1 MNLKEA
7 YNILELPQGTS
18 IEEAKKKFKK
28 LAVKY
33 HPDVNK
39 DPSATDK
46 FKQINEAISTIEKG
60 EDEPSFGFPFS
71 GNPFSGNPFNRQE
84 QHVINAENINLY
96 TTITFE
102 ESILGKKQDL
112 KFSRD
117 GKCSDCNGQG
127 HIRND
132 NGCEK
137 CGGKGQTVTRQGN
150 FVFSQ
155 TCNKCHGKTNVSDCK
170 SCDSTGS
177 VNTDVNV
184 TVTIPGGISDG
195 NVLRLAGMGN
205 YVGNFMGHEQFTNA
219 FLHVSVTA
227 MSGLS
232 LSGSN
237 VISSLDL
244 TMLEAIEGC
253 NKTVKTV
260 LGDKEIEIKP
270 LSKNKDEVIIPNVGV
285 NRIGNQHVILNVSYP
300 SDVSKLIEVL
310 K

>member
-7 YNILELPQGTS
+7 YSILELPNGTPV
-18 IEEAKKKFKK
+18 EEAKKKFKK

-46 FKQINEAISTIEKG
+46 FKKINEAISTIEKG
-60 EDEPSFGFPFS
+60 EDEPSFGFPF
-71 GNPFSGNPFNRQE
+71 GKTAFNRQE
-84 QHVINAENINLY
+84 QHIINAENINLY

-117 GKCSDCNGQG
+117 GKCADCNGQG
-127 HIRND
+127 HVKND
-132 NGCEK
+132 NGCDK
-137 CGGKGQTVTRQGN
+137 CGGKGQTVNKQGN
-150 FVFSQ
+150 FIFTQ
-155 TCNKCHGKTNVSDCK
+155 TCSKCLGRSSVSDCK
-170 SCDSTGS
+170 TCDSTGL
-177 VNTDVNV
+177 VNTDVNI

-232 LSGSN
+232 LSGNN
-237 VISSLDL
+237 VISNLDL

-285 NRIGNQHVILNVSYP
+285 NKVGNQSVILNVSYP
-300 SDVSKLIEVL
+300 GDVSKLIEVL